1 MKKTAWIVLPLLLAI
16 TTAAGC
22 TSTYAEEQWVKEDT
36 VKYAEQHIG
45 YKLLPD
51 VEDHSLW
58 FGTPG
63 KIGEDTRVYRIR
75 GTVYRAADGR
85 GYDVHAIF
93 TAKSVGGGNTVIGMT
108 SMTIDGVQVV

>member
-1 MKKTAWIVLPLLLAI
+1 MKKTTWIVLPLLLAI
-16 TTAAGC
+16 TMAAGC
-22 TSTYAEEQWVKEDT
+22 TPSYAEEQWVKEDT

-51 VEDHSLW
+51 VEDHSLRL
-58 FGTPG
+58 GTPG
-63 KIGEDTRVYRIR
+63 KIGNEARVYRIG
-75 GTVYRAADGR
+75 GTVYRATDGR

-93 TAKSVGGGNTVIGMT
+93 TAKSVSGGNTEIEMS

>member
-1 MKKTAWIVLPLLLAI
+1 MKKTALIMLPLLMAFLM
-16 TTAAGC
+16 AAGC
-22 TSTYAEEQWVKEDT
+22 TSSYAEEQWVKEDT

-51 VEDHSLW
+51 VEDHDLR

-63 KIGEDTRVYRIR
+63 KIGDDTRVYRIG
-75 GTVYRAADGR
+75 GTVYRTADGR

-93 TAKSVGGGNTVIGMT
+93 TAKSVSGGNTEIEMV
-108 SMTIDGVQVV
+108 SMTIDGAQVV

>member
-1 MKKTAWIVLPLLLAI
+1 MKRTVLLALVLLLAI
-16 TTAAGC
+16 TMGAGC

-51 VEDHSLW
+51 VEDHDLR

-63 KIGEDTRVYRIR
+63 SIGNEARVYRVG

-93 TAKSVGGGNTVIGMT
+93 TAKSVSGGNTEIEMS

>member
-1 MKKTAWIVLPLLLAI
+1 MKKTTWIVLPLLLAI
-16 TTAAGC
+16 TMAAGC
-22 TSTYAEEQWVKEDT
+22 TPSYAEEQWVKEDT

-51 VEDHSLW
+51 VEDHSLR

-75 GTVYRAADGR
+75 GDG
-85 GYDVHAIF
+85 IP
-93 TAKSVGGGNTVIGMT
+93 GGRWEGLGCACYLH
-108 SMTIDGVQVV
+108 SEER

>member
-1 MKKTAWIVLPLLLAI
+1 MKKTALIMLPLLLAFLMA
-16 TTAAGC
+16 TGC

-51 VEDHSLW
+51 VEDHDLR

-63 KIGEDTRVYRIR
+63 KIGEDTRVYRIG
-75 GTVYRAADGR
+75 GTVYRATDGR
-85 GYDVHAIF
+85 GYEVHAIF
-93 TAKSVGGGNTVIGMT
+93 TAKSVSGGNTEIEMS

>member
-1 MKKTAWIVLPLLLAI
+1 MKKTALIMLSLLLVIAMV
-16 TTAAGC
+16 AGC

-51 VEDHSLW
+51 VEDHDLR

-63 KIGEDTRVYRIR
+63 KIGDDTRVYRIG

-93 TAKSVGGGNTVIGMT
+93 AAKSVSGWNTEIEMI
-108 SMTIDGVQVV
+108 SMTIDGAQVV

>member
-1 MKKTAWIVLPLLLAI
+1 MKRTILLALVLLLAI
-16 TTAAGC
+16 AMGAGC

-51 VEDHSLW
+51 VEDHDLR

-63 KIGEDTRVYRIR
+63 KIGEDTRVYRIG

-93 TAKSVGGGNTVIGMT
+93 TAKSVSGGNTEIEMT
-108 SMTIDGVQVV
+108 SMTIDGVRVV

>member
-1 MKKTAWIVLPLLLAI
+1 MKKTTWIVLPLLLAFLM
-16 TTAAGC
+16 AAGC
-22 TSTYAEEQWVKEDT
+22 TSSYAEEQWVKEDT

-51 VEDHSLW
+51 VEDHSLRL
-58 FGTPG
+58 GTPG
-63 KIGEDTRVYRIR
+63 KIGEDARVYRIR

-85 GYDVHAIF
+85 GYEVHAIF
-93 TAKSVGGGNTVIGMT
+93 TAKSVSGGNTEIEMS

>member
-1 MKKTAWIVLPLLLAI
+1 MKKTAVITLSLLLAI
-16 TTAAGC
+16 AMVAGC

-51 VEDHSLW
+51 VEDHDLR

-63 KIGEDTRVYRIR
+63 EIGNDTRVYRVG

-85 GYDVHAIF
+85 GYEVHAIF
-93 TAKSVGGGNTVIGMT
+93 TAKSVSGGNTEIEMT
-108 SMTIDGVQVV
+108 SMTIDDARVV

>member
-1 MKKTAWIVLPLLLAI
+1 MKKTALIMLPLLLAFLM
-16 TTAAGC
+16 AAGC
-22 TSTYAEEQWVKEDT
+22 TSSYAEEQWVKEDT

-51 VEDHSLW
+51 VEDHVFR

-63 KIGEDTRVYRIR
+63 EIGTDTRVYRIG

-93 TAKSVGGGNTVIGMT
+93 TAKSVSGGNTEIEMS

>member
-1 MKKTAWIVLPLLLAI
+1 MKKTTWIVLPLLLAFLM
-16 TTAAGC
+16 AAGC

-51 VEDHSLW
+51 VEDHSLRL
-58 FGTPG
+58 GTPG
-63 KIGEDTRVYRIR
+63 KIGEDARVYRIR

-85 GYDVHAIF
+85 GYEVHAIF
-93 TAKSVGGGNTVIGMT
+93 TAKSVSGGNTEIEMS

>member
-1 MKKTAWIVLPLLLAI
+1 MKKTTWIMLPLLLVIAMV
-16 TTAAGC
+16 AGC

-51 VEDHSLW
+51 VEDHSLRL
-58 FGTPG
+58 GTPG
-63 KIGEDTRVYRIR
+63 KIGEDARVYRIR

-85 GYDVHAIF
+85 GYEVHAIF
-93 TAKSVGGGNTVIGMT
+93 TAKSVSGGNTEIEMS